1 MSTLNI
7 NVAQKIN
14 AGRVEVTLAL
24 DGNLDNST
32 AATLEAKLTPTLA
45 SNPAQVIFDLAR
57 LKFVTSAGIRLF
69 FVAVN
74 QWGMGLTSWEK
85 GKLKYKPGDVYMG
98 VDYQMYRMGETI
110 GHLKAIDISGKKVAW
125 DVPSPLPFFSGMLA
139 TKGGVLFSE
148 RR

>member
-7 NVAQKIN
+7 NVAQKTN

-45 SNPAQVIFDLAR
+45 TNPAQVIFDLAR

-69 FVAVN
+69 FVAVKH
-74 QWGMGLTSWEK
+74 QKQHGGQASFVHLQPQIKE
-85 GKLKYKPGDVYMG
+85 VFAI
-98 VDYQMYRMGETI
+98 MGE
-110 GHLKAIDISGKKVAW
+110 LPDIRIFKDQAEL
-125 DVPSPLPFFSGMLA
+125 DAYLLA
-139 TKGGVLFSE
+139 RQRTYQP
-148 RR
+148 

>member
-45 SNPAQVIFDLAR
+45 TNPAQVIFDLAR

-69 FVAVN
+69 FVAVKH
-74 QWGMGLTSWEK
+74 QKQHGGQASFVHLQPQIKE
-85 GKLKYKPGDVYMG
+85 VFAI
-98 VDYQMYRMGETI
+98 MGE
-110 GHLKAIDISGKKVAW
+110 LPDIRIFKDQAEL
-125 DVPSPLPFFSGMLA
+125 DAYLLA
-139 TKGGVLFSE
+139 RQRTYQP
-148 RR
+148 